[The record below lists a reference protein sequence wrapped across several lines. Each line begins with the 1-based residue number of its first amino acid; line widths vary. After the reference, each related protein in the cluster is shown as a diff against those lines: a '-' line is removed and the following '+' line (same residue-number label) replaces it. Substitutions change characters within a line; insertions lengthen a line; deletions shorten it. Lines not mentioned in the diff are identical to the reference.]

1 MFRYS
6 RKFCERPMRAF
17 SNVRV
22 LLFEGSARQVMPMTE
37 ALHRLG
43 CFVTTV
49 NSSVLD
55 LGYASRYPNKKILA
69 HWRYGEEAV
78 LLETIL
84 KELQKEQY
92 DLVVPLTDFS
102 ARVLAKNKTEIAKY
116 ARPVVN
122 DWDVFQKASDKL
134 QTMRACYDANVPCP
148 ETYFNVKSLKDVV
161 NLDIRRPFIIKP
173 RVGYGSIGFHC
184 IRDEKDLT
192 ENYRDYAFDEYVVQ
206 DYVPQ
211 TGKQYKCEVYI
222 DRNGEVKSAVVF
234 DKTRWFPIDG
244 GSTCCSTTVERPDVV
259 ENSVRLLQEIGW
271 RGYGDVD
278 LIEDPRDG
286 LVKVME
292 INPRITASVKIC
304 FKAGVNFARQIVEDE
319 LGRTTTAYPDYK
331 KGVCL
336 RYMHTDL
343 LWFLSSPERFRTKPS
358 WFSWKK
364 TVDQIWSFKDP
375 LPFFAYSIEAVMKYR
390 KEMKKRK
397 R

>member
-1 MFRYS
+1 MS
-6 RKFCERPMRAF
+6 ANSK
-17 SNVRV
+17 VKV
-22 LLFEGSARQVMPMTE
+22 LLIDGSNRQIMPVME
-37 ALHRLG
+37 ALHKDG
-43 CFVTTV
+43 CYVATL
-49 NSSVLD
+49 NASKLD
-55 LGYASRYPNKKILA
+55 LGYVSWRPNKKILA
-69 HWRYGEEAV
+69 NWRYDDEKSFLEV
-78 LLETIL
+78 LFRELSREKYDLIIPLSDRPATIL
-84 KELQKEQY
+84 
-92 DLVVPLTDFS
+92 
-102 ARVLAKNKTEIAKY
+102 ARNKFEISNYAKPA
-116 ARPVVN
+116 VN
-122 DWDVFQKASDKL
+122 NWDVFQKASDKL
-134 QTMRACYDANVPCP
+134 QTMRACYDAQVPCP
-148 ETYFNVKSLKDVV
+148 KTYFDAKSFEDVIK
-161 NLDIRRPFIIKP
+161 LDIRYPFIIKP
-173 RVGYGSIGFHC
+173 RVGYGSIGFHS

-192 ENYRDYAFDEYVVQ
+192 ENYRDYSFDEYVVQ

-211 TGKQYKCEVYI
+211 TGKQYKCEVYV
-222 DRNGEVKSAVVF
+222 DRNGKVKSAVVF

-244 GSTCCSTTVERPDVV
+244 GSTCCSTTVERPDVADS
-259 ENSVRLLQEIGW
+259 SVRLLQEIGW

-319 LGRTTTAYPDYK
+319 LGQEVTSYPDYK

-343 LWFLSSPERFRTKPS
+343 LWFLSSPERFKTKPS
-358 WFSWKK
+358 WFSWKN

-390 KEMKKRK
+390 REMKKRK

>member
-1 MFRYS
+1 M
-6 RKFCERPMRAF
+6 P
-17 SNVRV
+17 
-22 LLFEGSARQVMPMTE
+22 VME
-37 ALHRLG
+37 ALRKEG
-43 CFVTTV
+43 CFVATL
-49 NSSVLD
+49 NLSKLD
-55 LGYASRYPNKKILA
+55 LGYVSRYPNKKILA
-69 HWRYGEEAV
+69 NWQYDDENSFLRV
-78 LLETIL
+78 LLDEL
-84 KELQKEQY
+84 KKEKY
-92 DLVVPLTDFS
+92 DLTIPLTDLP
-102 ARVLAKNKTEIAKY
+102 ARIVAKNKTELSKY
-116 ARPVVN
+116 TRPIVN
-122 DWDVFQKASDKL
+122 DWNVFQKANDKL
-134 QTMRACYDANVPCP
+134 QTMRACYDARVPCP
-148 ETYFNVKSLKDVV
+148 DTYFHIKTYEDAV
-161 NLDIRRPFIIKP
+161 NSGIQFPFIIKP

-184 IRDEKDLT
+184 IRNREDLE
-192 ENYRDYAFDEYVVQ
+192 ENYRNYSFGEYVVQ

-211 TGKQYKCEVYI
+211 TGKQYKCEVYV
-222 DRNGEVKSAVVF
+222 DRKGDVKSAVAF

-304 FKAGVNFARQIVEDE
+304 FKAGVNFARQIIEDASGQE
-319 LGRTTTAYPDYK
+319 VTSYPNYQ

-358 WFSWKK
+358 WFSWKN

-375 LPFFAYSIEAVMKYR
+375 LPFFAYSLEAVMKYR
-390 KEMKKRK
+390 REMKKRK